1 MRIIPRE
8 LGRSAKN
15 GGVESHAARGAE
27 GKGYNEYLMS
37 EEKTVS
43 APEGR
48 CVPAIWVGP
57 VGEPGNRVFII
68 GPFVIRR
75 AVKGAQAGGG
85 GVYGGWEHGGG
96 SD

>member
-1 MRIIPRE
+1 M
-8 LGRSAKN
+8 SA
-15 GGVESHAARGAE
+15 
-27 GKGYNEYLMS
+27 
-37 EEKTVS
+37 EKTAS

-75 AVKGAQAGGG
+75 AVKGAGRRVRVLAAS
-85 GVYGGWEHGGG
+85 VYGGWKRGGG

>member
-1 MRIIPRE
+1 
-8 LGRSAKN
+8 
-15 GGVESHAARGAE
+15 
-27 GKGYNEYLMS
+27 MS
-37 EEKTVS
+37 EEKTAS

-48 CVPAIWVGP
+48 CVPAIWVGS

-75 AVKGAQAGGG
+75 AVKGAGGR
-85 GVYGGWEHGGG
+85 GVYGGWERGGG